1 MDIKIKEFRKKIVDN
16 MNLSDLPMEV
26 KRLVL
31 YEILSETTAAV
42 AQIITEQLENIQKG
56 DTLNEQ
62 GLQPDQ
68 LGELSE

>member
-1 MDIKIKEFRKKIVDN
+1 MDIKIKELRKKIVDN

-31 YEILSETTAAV
+31 YELLSETTAAV
-42 AQIITEQLENIQKG
+42 AQIITEQLENIQEG
-56 DTLNEQ
+56 ETLNEQ
-62 GLQPDQ
+62 DLQPDQ